1 MKTPFIPALNFGLLV
16 AAALL
21 AGCGRQSDESHDHD
35 PGHDRDHDH
44 DPDHAGGAHE
54 EHRDGKGEGGEAGHE
69 HAHGAASSGAS
80 FQAGK
85 GILLSEETRK
95 LLGLEVAEVAPRK
108 LEHQLR
114 FTVQVFGEKHR
125 HLVNPEDHTGC
136 DVHGSGFVSPEV
148 IGAIKVGHPVLVMR
162 DTNRPIGGVVL
173 AVQKAL
179 ALGETEV
186 VVGFS
191 NATGALRSGE
201 FVPARISLPR
211 ADEVL
216 AIPFSA
222 LLRGAEGTFVY
233 VVKGDACQ
241 RTAVKVRAEAD
252 GWVEIVEG
260 LSRGVQVVTRPV
272 ETLWLIEL
280 RATKG
285 GGHSH

>member
-1 MKTPFIPALNFGLLV
+1 MKPPVAFALRLGLLV

-21 AGCGRQSDESHDHD
+21 AGCGRQPNEHHDHD
-35 PGHDRDHDH
+35 HGHDHGS
-44 DPDHAGGAHE
+44 AAGAHE
-54 EHRDGKGEGGEAGHE
+54 EHGESESKSEGAAHG
-69 HAHGAASSGAS
+69 HAHGASASGAS

-85 GILLSEETRK
+85 GIVLVDETRK
-95 LLGLEVAEVAPRK
+95 LLGIEVLEVTRQK
-108 LEHQLR
+108 LEHQIP
-114 FTVQVFGEKHR
+114 FTVQVFGEKHH
-125 HLVNPEDHTGC
+125 HLVNPQDHTGC

-148 IGAIKVGHPVLVMR
+148 IGAVKAGHLVQVVR
-162 DTNRPIGGVVL
+162 GTNRPIGGVVL

-191 NATGALRSGE
+191 NATGALLSGE
-201 FVPARISLPR
+201 FVPARIPLPLDD
-211 ADEVL
+211 AVL
-216 AIPFSA
+216 AIPQSA
-222 LLRGAEGTFVY
+222 LLRTSEGTFVY
-233 VVKGDACQ
+233 VVNGEAYL

-252 GWVEIVEG
+252 GWVEIVDG
-260 LSRGVQVVTRPV
+260 LSLGVQVVTRPV